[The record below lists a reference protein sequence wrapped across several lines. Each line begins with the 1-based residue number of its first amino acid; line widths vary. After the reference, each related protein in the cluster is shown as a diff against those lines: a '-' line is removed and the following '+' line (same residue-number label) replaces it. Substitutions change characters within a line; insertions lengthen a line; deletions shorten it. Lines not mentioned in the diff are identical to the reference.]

1 MKKVSKEKRIL
12 NSLGSICIENSKNQ
26 SDGSIYTQSGFS
38 TFITI
43 QNRLQKGWKNI
54 PKHND
59 EWDELMK
66 EVFFPFLYYIDK
78 SQCLQ
83 KHYKEIYESD
93 GYEVEY
99 DENKVN
105 EDVDSRW
112 KKWLERFNN
121 Q

>member
-1 MKKVSKEKRIL
+1 MKKKKVEIELGCIHRENDSSVLTQNGL
-12 NSLGSICIENSKNQ
+12 N
-26 SDGSIYTQSGFS
+26 

-43 QNRLQKGWKNI
+43 QNRLQKGWRNI
-54 PKHND
+54 SKHND

-66 EVFFPFLYYIDK
+66 DVFIPFLHYIDK

-83 KHYKEIYESD
+83 KHYKEIYERD

-99 DENKVN
+99 DEYKVDD
-105 EDVDSRW
+105 DVNTRW
-112 KKWLERFNN
+112 ERWLLRFNN

>member
-1 MKKVSKEKRIL
+1 MKKKKVEIG
-12 NSLGSICIENSKNQ
+12 LGSIGRENDSSELTYN
-26 SDGSIYTQSGFS
+26 GLS

-43 QNRLQKGWKNI
+43 QNRLQKSWRNI
-54 PKHND
+54 GKHND

-66 EVFFPFLYYIDK
+66 EVFIPFLYYIDK

-99 DENKVN
+99 DENKVK

-112 KKWLERFNN
+112 ERWLERFNR
-121 Q
+121 